1 MAEVA
6 EESDLAASRP
16 SVRAAAQVRPPCA
29 ACSGMPCGC
38 GGCACRPPITSL
50 ATPRFEDGGASGS
63 PLPVGC
69 VARGRGGQRRLAG
82 RCADVTLVLGP
93 TGLRLGELCGLRFG
107 TWSPCRVP
115 DGQWYLHLFTPQQPD
130 LNWDNPGVRQEF
142 LTTLA
147 FWADRGVDGFR
158 IDVAHMLAKDLSRPM
173 PSHLEVTAD
182 IPLDGSHRF
191 YDRDQ
196 VHEIYRVEAAFRQLR
211 SSPDGG
217 RGGLG
222 ASRAPPPIRLPGRL
236 GQAFNFDLLRAP
248 WSAEAFRAIINRA
261 RSSVCARWPPSR
273 ANGCKTPRGS
283 ARTTKPRA

>member
-1 MAEVA
+1 
-6 EESDLAASRP
+6 
-16 SVRAAAQVRPPCA
+16 
-29 ACSGMPCGC
+29 
-38 GGCACRPPITSL
+38 
-50 ATPRFEDGGASGS
+50 
-63 PLPVGC
+63 
-69 VARGRGGQRRLAG
+69 LAG

-93 TGLRLGELCGLRFG
+93 TGLRLGELCGLPFG

-130 LNWDNPGVRQEF
+130 LNWDNPEVRQEF

-196 VHEIYRVEAAFRQLR
+196 VHEIYAEWRRLFDSYDPPRMAVAEAWVPAERR
-211 SSPDGG
+211 RRYASPEG
-217 RGGLG
+217 
-222 ASRAPPPIRLPGRL
+222 L
-236 GQAFNFDLLRAP
+236 GQAFNFDLLQAP
-248 WSAEAFRAIINRA
+248 WSAEAFG
-261 RSSVCARWPPSR
+261 RSSTRTSPRHVRPPAPR
-273 ANGCKTPRGS
+273 PGCSPTTTWSVTPPDAAYPTVRTWRRG
-283 ARTTKPRA
+283 